1 MRATPRVSLAQAT
14 AICIEGVPAPI
25 RSHRCVV
32 ATEPTWKGKKKKNA
46 ESNCVSN
53 VLIVKS
59 FVVAHAG
66 RLRVDLQNKPPL
78 VTAALRRD
86 TTAQLLWQT
95 SAARRTTAVCQT
107 GRSPSRAIVDA
118 ADFWNLRQRLLASR
132 KCEF

>member
-1 MRATPRVSLAQAT
+1 M
-14 AICIEGVPAPI
+14 
-25 RSHRCVV
+25 
-32 ATEPTWKGKKKKNA
+32 
-46 ESNCVSN
+46 SN

-66 RLRVDLQNKPPL
+66 RLRVELQNKPRL

-107 GRSPSRAIVDA
+107 GRSPSRVIVSA
-118 ADFWNLRQRLLASR
+118 ADFWNLRQRDFLLHGNASSR
-132 KCEF
+132 KEKHDPPDLRGPFDSNRRRQGCPGGSAPAVAACAR